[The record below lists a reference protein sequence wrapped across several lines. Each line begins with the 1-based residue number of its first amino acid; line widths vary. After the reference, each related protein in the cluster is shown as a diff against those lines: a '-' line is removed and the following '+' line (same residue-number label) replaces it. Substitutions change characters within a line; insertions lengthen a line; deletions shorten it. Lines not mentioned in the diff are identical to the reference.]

1 MIRFGMHSSLWTASW
16 TREAAELLIPE
27 AAKHGLDVIE
37 VALLAP
43 ETVDVD
49 HSVALFRAHGVAPT
63 ASLCLA
69 MEDNAAL
76 HPERAE
82 HFLQRALETAH
93 ALGCNFLGG
102 VTYSTL
108 GWRSGLPPTELE
120 YANIAKALK
129 PIARRAAEFGMLIG
143 IEPCNRYE
151 THLLN
156 TAAQSIEMID
166 RIGEP
171 NVTIHLDTYHMNIEE
186 KGIGH
191 GIAEAGKHCRYIHLS
206 ESDRGVPGTGTI
218 DWDETFRA
226 LAATGFDGDLVMES
240 FVTLPPEIA
249 AALSV
254 WRPVARDRFDVL
266 DRGVPYLQSLA
277 RLHGLTTTGG

>member
-1 MIRFGMHSSLWTASW
+1 MIRFGMHSSLWTANW

-27 AAKHGLDVIE
+27 AAKYGLQVIE

-43 ETVDVD
+43 ETIDVD
-49 HSVALFRAHGVAPT
+49 HSVALFKEHGVAPT

-82 HFLQRALETAH
+82 PFLQRALETAH

-108 GWRSGLPPTELE
+108 GWRSGLPRTEEEL
-120 YANIAKALK
+120 ANIAKALK
-129 PIARRAAEFGMLIG
+129 PIARRAGEYGMLLG

-156 TAAQSIEMID
+156 TAAQSLEMID

-191 GIAEAGKHCRYIHLS
+191 GIVQAGKHCRYIHLS

-226 LAATGFDGDLVMES
+226 LAASGFDGDLVMES

-254 WRPVARDRFDVL
+254 WRPVARDRFEVL
-266 DRGVPYLQSLA
+266 ELGVPYLKSLA
-277 RLHGLTTTGG
+277 RLHGLTVAG

>member
-1 MIRFGMHSSLWTASW
+1 MHSSLWTASW

-27 AAKHGLDVIE
+27 AARYGLEVIE
-37 VALLAP
+37 IALLAP
-43 ETVDVD
+43 ETIDVD
-49 HSVALFRAHGVAPT
+49 HSVALFKAHGVAPT
-63 ASLCLA
+63 ASLCLP

-76 HPERAE
+76 YPERAE
-82 HFLQRALETAH
+82 KFLHRALETAH
-93 ALGCNFLGG
+93 ALRCNILCG

-108 GWRSGLPPTELE
+108 GWRSGRPPEETEL
-120 YANIAKALK
+120 ANIAKALK
-129 PIARRAAEFGMLIG
+129 PIARRAAEYGMTIG

-156 TAAQSIEMID
+156 TAAQSLAMLD

-191 GIAEAGKHCRYIHLS
+191 GIALAGAKSRYIHLS
-206 ESDRGVPGTGTI
+206 ESDRGVPGTGTL

-254 WRPVARDRFDVL
+254 WRAVARDRYEVL
-266 DRGVPYLQSLA
+266 DKGVPYLKSLA
-277 RLHGLTTTGG
+277 AVHGLIGKA

>member
-1 MIRFGMHSSLWTASW
+1 MIRFGMHSSLWTAAW

-27 AAKHGLDVIE
+27 AARYGLQVIE
-37 VALLAP
+37 IALLAP

-49 HSVALFRAHGVAPT
+49 HSVALFKEHGVAPT
-63 ASLCLA
+63 ASLCLP

-82 HFLQRALETAH
+82 VFLQRALETAH
-93 ALGCNFLGG
+93 ALGCNILCG

-108 GWRSGLPPTELE
+108 GWRSGLPPTEAEL
-120 YANIAKALK
+120 ANIAKTLK
-129 PIARRAAEFGMLIG
+129 PIARRAAEYGMLIG

-156 TAAQSIEMID
+156 TTAQSLAMIE

-191 GIAEAGKHCRYIHLS
+191 GIIEAGKHSRYIHLS

-218 DWDETFRA
+218 DWADTFRA
-226 LAATGFDGDLVMES
+226 LAASGFEGDLVMES

-249 AALSV
+249 SALSV
-254 WRPVARDRFDVL
+254 WRAVARDRYDVL
-266 DRGVPYLQSLA
+266 DRGVPYLHALA
-277 RLHGLTTTGG
+277 KVHGLIA

>member
-1 MIRFGMHSSLWTASW
+1 MIRIGMHSSLWTATW

-27 AAKHGLDVIE
+27 AAKYGLDVIE
-37 VALLAP
+37 VSLLTP
-43 ETVDVD
+43 ETIDVD
-49 HSVALFRAHGVAPT
+49 HSVALFRAHGIAPT

-69 MEDNAAL
+69 MEDTAAL
-76 HPERAE
+76 YPERAE
-82 HFLQRALETAH
+82 RFLQRALETSH
-93 ALGCNFLGG
+93 GLGCSILCG

-108 GWRSGLPPTELE
+108 GWRSGLPRTEEEL
-120 YANIAKALK
+120 ANIAKALT
-129 PIARRAAEFGMLIG
+129 PIARRAAEYGMTIG

-156 TAAQSIEMID
+156 TAAQSLEMID

-191 GIAEAGKHCRYIHLS
+191 GIMLAGKHCRYIHLS

-254 WRPVARDRFDVL
+254 WRPVARDRFEVL
-266 DRGVPYLQSLA
+266 ENGVPYLQSLA
-277 RLHGLTTTGG
+277 RLHGLSPSGG

>member
-1 MIRFGMHSSLWTASW
+1 MIRIGMHSSLWTATW
-16 TREAAELLIPE
+16 TRDAAERLIPE
-27 AAKHGLDVIE
+27 AAKYGLDVIE
-37 VALLAP
+37 VSLLTP
-43 ETVDVD
+43 ETIDVD
-49 HSVALFRAHGVAPT
+49 HSVALFKEHGIAPT

-82 HFLQRALETAH
+82 RFLQRALDTAH
-93 ALGCNFLGG
+93 GLGCSILCG

-108 GWRSGLPPTELE
+108 GWRSGLPRTEEELG
-120 YANIAKALK
+120 NIVKALK
-129 PIARRAAEFGMLIG
+129 PIARRAAEYGMTIG

-156 TAAQSIEMID
+156 TAAQSVAMID

-226 LAATGFDGDLVMES
+226 LAATRFDGDLVMES

-254 WRPVARDRFDVL
+254 WRPVARDRFEVL
-266 DRGVPYLQSLA
+266 EHGVPYLQSLA
-277 RLHGLTTTGG
+277 RLHGLTASGG

>member
-27 AAKHGLDVIE
+27 AARYGLEVIE
-37 VALLAP
+37 MALLAP
-43 ETVDVD
+43 ETIDVE
-49 HSVALFRAHGVAPT
+49 HSVALFKAHGIAPT
-63 ASLCLA
+63 ASLCLP

-76 HPERAE
+76 YPERAE
-82 HFLQRALETAH
+82 TFLQRALETAH
-93 ALGCNFLGG
+93 ALGCNILCG

-108 GWRSGLPPTELE
+108 GWRSGLPPTEQEL
-120 YANIAKALK
+120 ANIAKALK
-129 PIARRAAEFGMLIG
+129 PIARRAAEYRMSIG

-156 TAAQSIEMID
+156 TAEQSLAMLD

-191 GIAEAGKHCRYIHLS
+191 GIALAGAKSRYIHLS

-254 WRPVARDRFDVL
+254 WRAVARDRYEVL
-266 DRGVPYLQSLA
+266 DKGVPYLKGLA
-277 RLHGLTTTGG
+277 AVHGLIGGA

>member
-1 MIRFGMHSSLWTASW
+1 MIRFGMHSSLWTANW

-27 AAKHGLDVIE
+27 AAKYGLQVIE
-37 VALLAP
+37 MALLAP
-43 ETVDVD
+43 ETIDVD
-49 HSVALFRAHGVAPT
+49 HSVALFKEHGVAPT
-63 ASLCLA
+63 GSLCLA

-82 HFLQRALETAH
+82 PFLQRALETAH
-93 ALGCNFLGG
+93 ALSCNFLGG

-108 GWRSGLPPTELE
+108 GWRSGLPRTEEEL
-120 YANIAKALK
+120 ANIAKALT
-129 PIARRAAEFGMLIG
+129 PIARRAGEYGMLLG

-156 TAAQSIEMID
+156 TAAQSVEMID

-191 GIAEAGKHCRYIHLS
+191 GIIEAGKHCRYIHLS

-226 LAATGFDGDLVMES
+226 LAASGFDGDLVMES

-254 WRPVARDRFDVL
+254 WRPVARDRFEVL
-266 DRGVPYLQSLA
+266 DIGVPYLKSLA
-277 RLHGLTTTGG
+277 RLHGLTVAG

>member
-1 MIRFGMHSSLWTASW
+1 VIRLGMHSSLWTAVW
-16 TREAAELLIPE
+16 TRETAEAIIPE
-27 AAKHGLDVIE
+27 AAKYDLKVVEI
-37 VALLAP
+37 ALLTP
-43 ETVDVD
+43 ETIDVD
-49 HSVALFRAHGVAPT
+49 HSVALFKHYGVSPSG
-63 ASLCLA
+63 SLCLS

-82 HFLQRALETAH
+82 KFLHRALDTAH
-93 ALGCNFLGG
+93 ALGCGILGG

-108 GWRSGLPPTELE
+108 GWRSGKEPTEEEL
-120 YANIAKALK
+120 ANIAKALK
-129 PIARRAAEFGMLIG
+129 PIARRAADYGMLIG

-156 TAAQSIEMID
+156 TTQQSLAMLD
-166 RIGEP
+166 RIGED

-186 KGIGH
+186 KGIGNS
-191 GIAEAGKHCRYIHLS
+191 IKQAGRRCRYLHIS

-218 DWDETFRA
+218 DWDDCFEA
-226 LAATGFDGDLVMES
+226 LKESGFDGDLVVES

-254 WRPVARDRFDVL
+254 WRPVAKNRYEVL
-266 DRGVPYLQSLA
+266 NDGIPCIRGFMKK
-277 RLHGLTTTGG
+277 HGLG

>member
-27 AAKHGLDVIE
+27 AARYGLEVIE
-37 VALLAP
+37 MALLAP
-43 ETVDVD
+43 ETIDVD
-49 HSVALFRAHGVAPT
+49 HSVALFKAHGVAPT
-63 ASLCLA
+63 ASLCLP

-76 HPERAE
+76 YPDRAE
-82 HFLQRALETAH
+82 KFLQRALETAH
-93 ALGCNFLGG
+93 ALGCNILCG

-108 GWRSGLPPTELE
+108 GWRSGLPPEETEL
-120 YANIAKALK
+120 ANIAKALK
-129 PIARRAAEFGMLIG
+129 PIARRAAEYGMTIG

-156 TAAQSIEMID
+156 TAAQSLAMLD

-191 GIAEAGKHCRYIHLS
+191 GVALAGAKSRYIHLS

-254 WRPVARDRFDVL
+254 WRAVARDRYEVL
-266 DRGVPYLQSLA
+266 DKGVPYLKGLA
-277 RLHGLTTTGG
+277 AVHGLIGKA